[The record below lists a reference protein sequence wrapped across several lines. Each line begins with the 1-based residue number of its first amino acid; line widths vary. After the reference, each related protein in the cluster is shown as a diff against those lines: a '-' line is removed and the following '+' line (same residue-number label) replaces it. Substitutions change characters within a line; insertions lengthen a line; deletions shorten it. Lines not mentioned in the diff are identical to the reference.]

1 MVYLARAVSRCP
13 PKNIYGKR
21 VDTLLEKQENVT
33 DDMGNYTQSIRE
45 DSSKK
50 DNYKG
55 IEVSDILNQPSPP
68 KKGGKSI
75 FEDMKGITSIIA
87 IDDDEDGKLA
97 VKLERI

>member
-55 IEVSDILNQPSPP
+55 TEVSNFLNQPSPQM
-68 KKGGKSI
+68 KGGKRC
-75 FEDMKGITSIIA
+75 FEDMKEYKTIIA
-87 IDDDEDGKLA
+87 YDDDEDKGLA
-97 VKLERI
+97 VELHK